1 MWYNKAMERKKLP
14 KTALPRIYKIDEM
27 IASGR
32 YPSTKELAKAY
43 EASMSSIS
51 RDIEFMRDSLGAPIE
66 YDARRRGYYYA
77 EKTFRLPGSFTT
89 AENIQALGMA
99 KTLLTL
105 YRDTPL
111 YTAAQNL
118 LESIT
123 APLIDKQ
130 DPDLYQNRIVVPP
143 VAAAALDPAVW
154 DVITAGLKENKIIAF
169 HYRGIQDDDFKPR
182 RVRPY
187 QLLFDNGVWSL
198 YGYAEERKAMRL
210 FLLSRI
216 RDAAVTES
224 GFSLPGDYD
233 YCSRSDGSNFGV
245 FEGNTRYRFCIDFFE
260 PAAFG
265 VSERTWATDQAV
277 TEIEGGIRI
286 KFTSTQYDK
295 VLEWVL
301 SKGCYAIPVK
311 PEKLVEEW
319 NWHNNETRKMKKKT
333 GGFS

>member
-1 MWYNKAMERKKLP
+1 MERKKLP

-27 IASGR
+27 IASGQ
-32 YPSTKELAKAY
+32 YPSTKKLAKTY
-43 EASMSSIS
+43 ETSMSSIS
-51 RDIEFMRDSLGAPIE
+51 RDIEFMRDFWDAPLE
-66 YDARRRGYYYA
+66 YDAKRRGYHYT

-99 KTLLTL
+99 RTLLTL

-123 APLIDKQ
+123 APLIDKEN
-130 DPDLYQNRIVVPP
+130 PDLYENRIVVPP
-143 VAAAALDPAVW
+143 VASVALDPAVW
-154 DVITAGLKENKIIAF
+154 DVITAGLKENKVITF
-169 HYRGIQDDDFKPR
+169 NYQGTWDDDFKLR

-198 YGYAEERKAMRL
+198 YGYAEERKAVRL
-210 FLLSRI
+210 FLISRM
-216 RDAAVTES
+216 RDAVVTET

-233 YCSRSDGSNFGV
+233 YCSRSDDSNFGV
-245 FEGNTRYRFCIDFFE
+245 FAGNTRYSFCIDFFE
-260 PAAFG
+260 HAAFW
-265 VSERTWATDQAV
+265 VKERQWAADQAI

-286 KFTSTQYDK
+286 NFTSTQYDK

-301 SKGCYAIPVK
+301 SKGCYAMPLE
-311 PEKLVEEW
+311 PENLVAEW
-319 NWHNNETRKMKKKT
+319 KWHSTEMRKMKNKT
-333 GGFS
+333 CE

>member
-1 MWYNKAMERKKLP
+1 MERKKLP

-27 IASGR
+27 IASGK
-32 YPSTKELAKAY
+32 YPSTKKLAKTY
-43 EASMSSIS
+43 ETSMSSIS
-51 RDIEFMRDSLGAPIE
+51 RDIEFMRDFLDAPIE
-66 YDARRRGYYYA
+66 YDAGRRGYYYT

-123 APLIDKQ
+123 APLIDKEN
-130 DPDLYQNRIVVPP
+130 PDLYENRIVVPP
-143 VAAAALDPAVW
+143 VASAALDPAVW
-154 DVITAGLKENKIIAF
+154 DVITAGLKENKVVTF
-169 HYRGIQDDDFKPR
+169 NYRGTWDDDFKPR

-198 YGYAEERKAMRL
+198 YGYAEERKAVRL

-216 RDAAVTES
+216 RDTAITES
-224 GFSLPGDYD
+224 GFSLPGNYD

-245 FEGNTRYRFCIDFFE
+245 FAGDTRYNFCIDFFE
-260 PAAFG
+260 PAAFW
-265 VSERTWATDQAV
+265 VRERQWAADQSI
-277 TEIEGGIRI
+277 TETEDGIRI
-286 KFTSTQYDK
+286 SFTSTQYDK

-301 SKGCYAIPVK
+301 SKGGYAMPLE
-311 PEKLVEEW
+311 PEKLVNDW
-319 NWHNNETRKMKKKT
+319 KWHSTEMWKI
-333 GGFS
+333 GIQD

>member
-1 MWYNKAMERKKLP
+1 
-14 KTALPRIYKIDEM
+14 
-27 IASGR
+27 
-32 YPSTKELAKAY
+32 
-43 EASMSSIS
+43 
-51 RDIEFMRDSLGAPIE
+51 
-66 YDARRRGYYYA
+66 
-77 EKTFRLPGSFTT
+77 
-89 AENIQALGMA
+89 MA

-130 DPDLYQNRIVVPP
+130 NPDLYENRIVVPP
-143 VAAAALDPAVW
+143 VATAVLDTAVW
-154 DVITAGLKENKIIAF
+154 NVITTGLKENKVITF
-169 HYRGIQDDDFKPR
+169 NYRGTWDDDFKPR
-182 RVRPY
+182 RIRPY

-198 YGYAEERKAMRL
+198 YGYAEERKAVRL

-245 FEGNTRYRFCIDFFE
+245 FAGITRYRFCIDFFE
-260 PAAFG
+260 PAAFLI
-265 VSERTWATDQAV
+265 TDQAI
-277 TEIEGGIRI
+277 TEIESGIRI
-286 KFTSTQYDK
+286 TFTSTQYDK

-301 SKGCYAIPVK
+301 SKGCYGMPVK
-311 PEKLVEEW
+311 PEKLVTEW
-319 NWHNNETRKMKKKT
+319 KWHSGEMRKMKK
-333 GGFS
+333 G